1 MVISSVMEIIDFA
14 LLLSAGILLGAVGGW
29 LAAKFA
35 VYRRINPLV
44 SDFQTEIA
52 ALRERLRH
60 KQAENEALQKGL
72 DVHQQELKSLNTRYL
87 EACRENGA
95 ALARIEQLVPLQ
107 QRLQDQAQEI
117 TTLHRVNSGIQNR
130 QTELETLLAQER
142 TATTEKIRLLEDLRH
157 QWLDTFKALS
167 ANALRE
173 NNRTFIDLAD
183 TVLAKHLETARKDLD
198 LKGRAVEELVSP
210 IRDSL
215 TRFDHNIQ
223 SLERTREKA
232 YGGLSE
238 QVRSLIGTQ
247 QLLQRETGK
256 LVKALQTPQVR
267 GRWGE
272 ITLRRVAELSGMQ
285 RRCDFFEQQTAV
297 GADGLMRPDM
307 LVKLPGNR
315 QIVVDAKVPLAAYL
329 DSLEAEGDQARQT
342 LLETHGRQVQT
353 HILKLSQKAYWTQF
367 APTPEFV
374 VLFIPG
380 ENFFSAALSQNPAL
394 IEEGAKRGVI
404 LATPTTL
411 ISLLKTI
418 AFGWRQETITENARA
433 ISELGRELYERLNH
447 VAGHLN
453 RLGQDIDHCAR
464 TFNQAVGSLERRV
477 FASAR
482 RFTDLG
488 IHLKDN
494 RELPE
499 LDTLNSKTR
508 KLDADKTE

>member
-1 MVISSVMEIIDFA
+1 MATTDLA
-14 LLLSAGILLGAVGGW
+14 LLLSAGILLGAIGGW

-35 VYRRINPLV
+35 VYRRINRV
-44 SDFQTEIA
+44 ISDYQAEIA
-52 ALRERLRH
+52 ALKERLRH
-60 KQAENEALQKGL
+60 KQSETEGLQKEL
-72 DVHQQELKSLNTRYL
+72 AAHQQELKALNSRFL

-95 ALARIEQLVPLQ
+95 ALARIEQLAPLQ

-117 TTLHRVNSGIQNR
+117 KTLQRLNSGIENR

-142 TATTEKIRLLEDLRH
+142 MAATEKISLLEDLRH

-167 ANALRE
+167 ASALRE

-183 TVLAKHLETARKDLD
+183 SVLAKHLETARKDLD
-198 LKGRAVEELVSP
+198 VKGRAVEELVGP

-285 RRCDFFEQQTAV
+285 RRCDFFEQQTAA

-329 DSLEAEGDQARQT
+329 DSLEAESDQARQA
-342 LLETHGRQVQT
+342 LLETHGKQVQT

-394 IEEGAKRGVI
+394 IEEGAQRGVI

-411 ISLLKTI
+411 ISLLKAI

-433 ISELGRELYERLNH
+433 ISALGRELYERLNH

-464 TFNQAVGSLERRV
+464 SFNQAVGSLEQRV

-482 RFTDLG
+482 RFAELG
-488 IHLKDN
+488 IRLKDN
-494 RELPE
+494 RQLPE
-499 LDTLNSKTR
+499 LETLNRKTR
-508 KLDADKTE
+508 KLDEDKPV

>member
-1 MVISSVMEIIDFA
+1 VTLSVMEAVDFA
-14 LLLSAGILLGAVGGW
+14 LLLSAGIVLGAIGGW

-35 VYRRINPLV
+35 VYRRITPLI

-52 ALRERLRH
+52 ASKERLRH
-60 KQAENEALQKGL
+60 KIAENEALQEALAG
-72 DVHQQELKSLNTRYL
+72 HQQELKNLNARHL

-95 ALARIEQLVPLQ
+95 ALARIEQLAPLQ

-117 TTLHRVNSGIQNR
+117 KTLQHLNSGIQNR
-130 QTELETLLAQER
+130 QTELETLLTQER
-142 TATTEKIRLLEDLRH
+142 TAAAEKVGLLEDLRR
-157 QWLDTFKALS
+157 QCLDTFKALS
-167 ANALRE
+167 ASALRE
-173 NNRTFIDLAD
+173 NNRAFIDLAD
-183 TVLAKHLETARKDLD
+183 SVLAKHLETARKDLD
-198 LKGRAVEELVSP
+198 LKGQAVVELVSP
-210 IRDSL
+210 IRESL

-223 SLERTREKA
+223 SLERSREKA

-285 RRCDFFEQQTAV
+285 RRCDFFEQQTAA

-315 QIVVDAKVPLAAYL
+315 QLVVDAKVPLAAYL
-329 DSLEAEGDQARQT
+329 DSLEAENDQARQA
-342 LLETHGRQVQT
+342 LLETHARQVQT

-394 IEEGAKRGVI
+394 IEEGARRGVI

-418 AFGWRQETITENARA
+418 AFGWRQETVSENARA

-464 TFNQAVGSLERRV
+464 SFNQAVGSLEHRV

-488 IHLKDN
+488 IRLKDN
-494 RELPE
+494 RPLPE
-499 LDTLNSKTR
+499 LDTVSGKTR
-508 KLDADKTE
+508 KLDPDKTT

>member
-1 MVISSVMEIIDFA
+1 MTLSVMEAVDFA
-14 LLLSAGILLGAVGGW
+14 LLLSAGILLGAIGGW

-35 VYRRINPLV
+35 VYRRITPLI
-44 SDFQTEIA
+44 SDFQTEITA
-52 ALRERLRH
+52 SKERLRH
-60 KQAENEALQKGL
+60 KHAENEALQKELAG
-72 DVHQQELKSLNTRYL
+72 HQQELKTLNARHL

-95 ALARIEQLVPLQ
+95 ALARIEQLAPLQ

-117 TTLHRVNSGIQNR
+117 KALQQVNSGIQNR

-142 TATTEKIRLLEDLRH
+142 TAAAEKVGLLEDLRR
-157 QWLDTFKALS
+157 QCLDTFKALS
-167 ANALRE
+167 ASALRE
-173 NNRTFIDLAD
+173 NNRAFIDLAD
-183 TVLAKHLETARKDLD
+183 SVLAKHLETARKDLD
-198 LKGRAVEELVSP
+198 LKGQAVVELVSP
-210 IRDSL
+210 IRESL

-223 SLERTREKA
+223 SLERSREKA

-285 RRCDFFEQQTAV
+285 RRCDFFEQQTAA

-315 QIVVDAKVPLAAYL
+315 QLVVDAKVPLAAYL
-329 DSLEAEGDQARQT
+329 DSLEAENDPARQA
-342 LLETHGRQVQT
+342 LLETHARQVQT

-380 ENFFSAALSQNPAL
+380 ENFFSAALSQNPTL
-394 IEEGAKRGVI
+394 IEEGARRGVI

-418 AFGWRQETITENARA
+418 AFGWRQETVSENARA

-464 TFNQAVGSLERRV
+464 SFNQAVGSLERRV

-488 IHLKDN
+488 IRLKDN
-494 RELPE
+494 RQLPE
-499 LDTLNSKTR
+499 LETVSGKTR
-508 KLDADKTE
+508 KLDPDQTT